1 VILKYN
7 CKAQAAPDIV
17 CLLSIDVKDHIVN
30 RNMAG
35 TVTHF
40 LESWKQDKLSL
51 LPLVRELEKAA
62 MNKGYCFAVTFT
74 TGSCMLCKPVALS
87 KNSAYPQM
95 KPVILR
101 SLWTLTSNKPWKTLA
116 CPYIFL

>member
-51 LPLVRELEKAA
+51 LPMVRELEKAA
-62 MNKGYCFAVTFT
+62 MNKGFA
-74 TGSCMLCKPVALS
+74 LL
-87 KNSAYPQM
+87 
-95 KPVILR
+95 LR
-101 SLWTLTSNKPWKTLA
+101 SRLVPVCCANLWH
-116 CPYIFL
+116 